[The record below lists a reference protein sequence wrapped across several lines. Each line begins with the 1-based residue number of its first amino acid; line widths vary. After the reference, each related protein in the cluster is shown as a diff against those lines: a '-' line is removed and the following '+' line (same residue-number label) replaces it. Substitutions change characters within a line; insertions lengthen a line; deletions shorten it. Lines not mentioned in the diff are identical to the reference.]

1 MINEKIQEKIQEVS
15 EKLKKAFKVV
25 LNYSL
30 IILGMSVFFTLGYY
44 YKDLK
49 SYSTKNKP
57 QYIKRSEVTIAIDEN
72 SNFMIIAKNDG
83 TYTLMEDSI
92 GRAIFDIYAKNIWS
106 QHQPITNNQK

>member
-1 MINEKIQEKIQEVS
+1 MMKEKVQEIM
-15 EKLKKAFKVV
+15 EKVKSIFKAV

-44 YKDLK
+44 YKDIK
-49 SYSTKNKP
+49 TYSQRTKP
-57 QYIKRSEVTIAIDEN
+57 VYIKRSEVTIAIDEN

-83 TYTLMEDSI
+83 TYTMMEDSI

-106 QHQPITNNQK
+106 QHQPATPISPK

>member
-1 MINEKIQEKIQEVS
+1 MKEKVQEIM
-15 EKLKKAFKVV
+15 EKVKSIFKAV

-49 SYSTKNKP
+49 SYSQRTKP
-57 QYIKRSEVTIAIDEN
+57 EYIKRSEVTIAIDEN
-72 SNFMIIAKNDG
+72 SNFMIITKNDG
-83 TYTLMEDSI
+83 TYTMMEDSI

-106 QHQPITNNQK
+106 QHQPAVSPK

>member
-1 MINEKIQEKIQEVS
+1 MMKEKVQEIM
-15 EKLKKAFKVV
+15 EKVKNTFKAV

-44 YKDLK
+44 YKDIK
-49 SYSTKNKP
+49 SYSKKSTP
-57 QYIKRSEVTIAIDEN
+57 TYIKRSEVTIAIDEN

-106 QHQPITNNQK
+106 QHQPAPVTPK

>member
-1 MINEKIQEKIQEVS
+1 MMKEKVQEIM
-15 EKLKKAFKVV
+15 EKVKNIFKVV

-49 SYSTKNKP
+49 SYSKKSKP
-57 QYIKRSEVTIAIDEN
+57 EYIKRSEVTIAIDEN

-83 TYTLMEDSI
+83 TYTMMEDSI

-106 QHQPITNNQK
+106 QHQPITPISPK

>member
-1 MINEKIQEKIQEVS
+1 MSYQEQLQEIKEKGV
-15 EKLKKAFKVV
+15 KALKVV

-44 YKDLK
+44 YKDIK
-49 SYSTKNKP
+49 TYSQRTKP
-57 QYIKRSEVTIAIDEN
+57 VYIKRSEVTIAIDEN

-83 TYTLMEDSI
+83 TYTMMEDSI

-106 QHQPITNNQK
+106 QHQPATTVSPK

>member
-1 MINEKIQEKIQEVS
+1 MKEKVQEIM
-15 EKLKKAFKVV
+15 EKVKSIFKAV

-44 YKDLK
+44 YKDIK
-49 SYSTKNKP
+49 TYSQRTKP
-57 QYIKRSEVTIAIDEN
+57 VYIKRSEVTIAIDEN

-83 TYTLMEDSI
+83 TYTMMEDSI

-106 QHQPITNNQK
+106 QHQPAVSPK

>member
-1 MINEKIQEKIQEVS
+1 MINEKIQEIS
-15 EKLKKAFKVV
+15 EKLKKALKIA

-49 SYSTKNKP
+49 SYANRNKP
-57 QYIKRSEVTIAIDEN
+57 EYIKRSEVTIAIDEN

-83 TYTLMEDSI
+83 TYTMMDDSI

-106 QHQPITNNQK
+106 QHQPAVAPTQK

>member
-1 MINEKIQEKIQEVS
+1 MVKEKVQEIM
-15 EKLKKAFKVV
+15 EKVKNIFKVV

-44 YKDLK
+44 YKDIK
-49 SYSTKNKP
+49 TYSQRTKP
-57 QYIKRSEVTIAIDEN
+57 VYIKRSEVTIAIDEN

-83 TYTLMEDSI
+83 TYTMMEDSI

-106 QHQPITNNQK
+106 QHQPTPVTSK

>member
-1 MINEKIQEKIQEVS
+1 MMKEKVQEIM
-15 EKLKKAFKVV
+15 EKVKNIFKVV

-44 YKDLK
+44 YKDIK
-49 SYSTKNKP
+49 TYSQRTKP
-57 QYIKRSEVTIAIDEN
+57 VYIKRSEVTIAIDEN

-83 TYTLMEDSI
+83 TYTMMEDSI

-106 QHQPITNNQK
+106 QHQPATAPVSPK

>member
-1 MINEKIQEKIQEVS
+1 MMKEKVQEIM
-15 EKLKKAFKVV
+15 EKVKSIFKAV

-44 YKDLK
+44 YKDIK
-49 SYSTKNKP
+49 TYSQRTKP
-57 QYIKRSEVTIAIDEN
+57 EYIKRSEVTIAIDEN

-83 TYTLMEDSI
+83 TYTMMEDSI

-106 QHQPITNNQK
+106 QHQPAVSPK

>member
-1 MINEKIQEKIQEVS
+1 MMKEKVQEIM
-15 EKLKKAFKVV
+15 EKVKNIFKVV

-44 YKDLK
+44 YKDIK
-49 SYSTKNKP
+49 TYSQRTKP
-57 QYIKRSEVTIAIDEN
+57 VYIKRSEVTIAIDEN

-83 TYTLMEDSI
+83 TYTMMEDSI

-106 QHQPITNNQK
+106 QHQPITPISPK

>member
-1 MINEKIQEKIQEVS
+1 MIKEKFQEII
-15 EKLKKAFKVV
+15 EKVKNTFKAV
-25 LNYSL
+25 LNYSI

-49 SYSTKNKP
+49 SYSQKSKP
-57 QYIKRSEVTIAIDEN
+57 EYIKRSEVTIAIDEN

-83 TYTLMEDSI
+83 TYTMMEDSI

-106 QHQPITNNQK
+106 QHQPATAVSPK

>member
-1 MINEKIQEKIQEVS
+1 MKEKVQEIM
-15 EKLKKAFKVV
+15 EKVKNIFKVV

-49 SYSTKNKP
+49 SYSKKSKP
-57 QYIKRSEVTIAIDEN
+57 EYIKRSEVTIAIDEN

-83 TYTLMEDSI
+83 TYTMLEDSI

-106 QHQPITNNQK
+106 QHQPATAVSPK

>member
-1 MINEKIQEKIQEVS
+1 MINEKIQEIS
-15 EKLKKAFKVV
+15 EKLKKALKVAV
-25 LNYSL
+25 NYSL

-49 SYSTKNKP
+49 SYANRSKP
-57 QYIKRSEVTIAIDEN
+57 EYIKRSEVTIAIDEN

-83 TYTLMEDSI
+83 TYTMMDDSI

-106 QHQPITNNQK
+106 QHQPAIAPTIQK

>member
-1 MINEKIQEKIQEVS
+1 MKEKVQEIM
-15 EKLKKAFKVV
+15 EKVKNIFKVV

-49 SYSTKNKP
+49 SYSKKSKP
-57 QYIKRSEVTIAIDEN
+57 EYIKRSEVTIAIDEN

-83 TYTLMEDSI
+83 TYTMLEDSI

-106 QHQPITNNQK
+106 QHQPATPISPK

>member
-1 MINEKIQEKIQEVS
+1 MMKEKVQEIM
-15 EKLKKAFKVV
+15 EKVKNIFKVA

-49 SYSTKNKP
+49 SYSKKSKP
-57 QYIKRSEVTIAIDEN
+57 EYIKRSEVTIAIDEN

-83 TYTLMEDSI
+83 TYTMMEDSI

-106 QHQPITNNQK
+106 QHQPATTVSPK

>member
-1 MINEKIQEKIQEVS
+1 MIKEKIQEVS
-15 EKLKKAFKVV
+15 EKLKKVFKVAV
-25 LNYSL
+25 NYSL

-106 QHQPITNNQK
+106 QHQPITNTQK

>member
-1 MINEKIQEKIQEVS
+1 MMKEKVQEIM
-15 EKLKKAFKVV
+15 EKVRNIFKVV

-49 SYSTKNKP
+49 SYSKKSKP
-57 QYIKRSEVTIAIDEN
+57 EYIKRSEVTIAIDEN

-83 TYTLMEDSI
+83 TYTMLEDSI

-106 QHQPITNNQK
+106 QHQPATAVSPK

>member
-1 MINEKIQEKIQEVS
+1 MKEKVQEIM
-15 EKLKKAFKVV
+15 EKVKNIFKVA

-49 SYSTKNKP
+49 SYSKKSKP
-57 QYIKRSEVTIAIDEN
+57 EYIKRSEVTIAIDEN

-83 TYTLMEDSI
+83 TYTMLEDSI

-106 QHQPITNNQK
+106 QHQPATAVSPK

>member
-1 MINEKIQEKIQEVS
+1 MEKVKSIF
-15 EKLKKAFKVV
+15 KAA

-44 YKDLK
+44 YKDIK
-49 SYSTKNKP
+49 TYSQRTKP
-57 QYIKRSEVTIAIDEN
+57 EYIKRSEVTIAIDEN

-83 TYTLMEDSI
+83 TYTMMEDSI

-106 QHQPITNNQK
+106 QHQPAVSPK

>member
-1 MINEKIQEKIQEVS
+1 MKYKEQLQEIKEKA
-15 EKLKKAFKVV
+15 LKALKVV

-44 YKDLK
+44 YKDIK
-49 SYSTKNKP
+49 TYSQRTKP
-57 QYIKRSEVTIAIDEN
+57 VYIKRSEVTIAIDEN

-83 TYTLMEDSI
+83 TYTMMEDSI

-106 QHQPITNNQK
+106 QHQPANDPVSPK

>member
-1 MINEKIQEKIQEVS
+1 MMKEKVQEIM
-15 EKLKKAFKVV
+15 EKVRNIFKVV

-49 SYSTKNKP
+49 SYSKKSKP
-57 QYIKRSEVTIAIDEN
+57 EYIKRSEVTIAIDEN

-83 TYTLMEDSI
+83 TYTMMEDSI

-106 QHQPITNNQK
+106 QHQPATTVSPK

>member
-1 MINEKIQEKIQEVS
+1 MMKEKVQEIM
-15 EKLKKAFKVV
+15 EKVKNTFKAV

-44 YKDLK
+44 YKDIK
-49 SYSTKNKP
+49 TYSQRTKP
-57 QYIKRSEVTIAIDEN
+57 VYIKRSEVTIAIDEN

-83 TYTLMEDSI
+83 TYTMMEDSI

-106 QHQPITNNQK
+106 QHQPATAPVSPK

>member
-1 MINEKIQEKIQEVS
+1 MKEKVQEIM
-15 EKLKKAFKVV
+15 EKVKNTFKAA

-44 YKDLK
+44 YKDIK
-49 SYSTKNKP
+49 TYSQRTKP
-57 QYIKRSEVTIAIDEN
+57 VYIKRSEVTIAIDEN

-83 TYTLMEDSI
+83 TYTMMEDSI

-106 QHQPITNNQK
+106 QHQPATTVSPK

>member
-1 MINEKIQEKIQEVS
+1 MMKEKVQEIM
-15 EKLKKAFKVV
+15 EKVKNIFKVV

-44 YKDLK
+44 YKDIK
-49 SYSTKNKP
+49 TYSQRTKP
-57 QYIKRSEVTIAIDEN
+57 VYIKRSEVTIAIDEN

-83 TYTLMEDSI
+83 TYTMMEDSI

-106 QHQPITNNQK
+106 QHQPANSPATPK

>member
-1 MINEKIQEKIQEVS
+1 MKEKVQEIM
-15 EKLKKAFKVV
+15 EKVKNIFKVV

-49 SYSTKNKP
+49 SYSKKSKP
-57 QYIKRSEVTIAIDEN
+57 EYIKRSEVTIAIDEN

-83 TYTLMEDSI
+83 TYTMMEDSI

-106 QHQPITNNQK
+106 QHQPATPISPK

>member
-1 MINEKIQEKIQEVS
+1 MMKEKVQEIM
-15 EKLKKAFKVV
+15 EKVKNIFKVT

-44 YKDLK
+44 YKDIK
-49 SYSTKNKP
+49 TYSQRTKP
-57 QYIKRSEVTIAIDEN
+57 VYIKRSEVTIAIDEN

-83 TYTLMEDSI
+83 TYTMMEDSI

-106 QHQPITNNQK
+106 QHQPAVSPK

>member
-1 MINEKIQEKIQEVS
+1 MMKEKVQEIM
-15 EKLKKAFKVV
+15 EKVKNIFKVV

-49 SYSTKNKP
+49 SYSKKSKP
-57 QYIKRSEVTIAIDEN
+57 EYIKRSEVTIAIDEN

-83 TYTLMEDSI
+83 TYTMLEDSI

-106 QHQPITNNQK
+106 QHQPATTVSPK

>member
-1 MINEKIQEKIQEVS
+1 MKEKVQEIM
-15 EKLKKAFKVV
+15 EKVKSIFKVT

-49 SYSTKNKP
+49 SYSQKSKP
-57 QYIKRSEVTIAIDEN
+57 EYIKRSEVTIAIDEN

-83 TYTLMEDSI
+83 TYTMMEDSI

-106 QHQPITNNQK
+106 QHQPAVSPK

>member
-1 MINEKIQEKIQEVS
+1 MKEKVQEIM
-15 EKLKKAFKVV
+15 EKVKSIFKAT

-44 YKDLK
+44 YKDIK
-49 SYSTKNKP
+49 TYSQRTKP
-57 QYIKRSEVTIAIDEN
+57 EYIKRSEVTIAIDEN

-83 TYTLMEDSI
+83 TYTMMEDSI

-106 QHQPITNNQK
+106 QHQPAVSPK